1 MVFASPTLLVVERTC
16 LSNCCLCT
24 RNQSMWDFEWSI
36 TSGVSVSWSF
46 LSSPTCLQ
54 TRHSWDWSSQCRRTL
69 LGMGDG
75 GAQCGSQT
83 PHSLGRTSAAVLI
96 VSLVGCL
103 TGIWVLTRLLF
114 HGSMDM
120 EPWTWTHGYGHWT
133 MSSYLFH
140 GSSFTP
146 WAVEELSCSSSGL
159 SHQ

>member
-103 TGIWVLTRLLF
+103 TGIWVLTRLLLLPVLLCF
-114 HGSMDM
+114 LL
-120 EPWTWTHGYGHWT
+120 YI
-133 MSSYLFH
+133 
-140 GSSFTP
+140 
-146 WAVEELSCSSSGL
+146 LSCGKLFLLVFRLFSSIVFL
-159 SHQ
+159 